1 MMRKNDGPQNPGLLA
16 IQPLDV
22 AVSVKIFYST
32 QFIYKISFHFTN
44 GNNILSNLN
53 INKHFT
59 PQYTMSV
66 KTDNFYNAVNFP

>member
-1 MMRKNDGPQNPGLLA
+1 MMRKNDVPRNTGLLA
-16 IQPLDV
+16 IQPLV

-44 GNNILSNLN
+44 GNNNFSNLN
-53 INKHFT
+53 INKNST
-59 PQYTMSV
+59 PHYTMSV